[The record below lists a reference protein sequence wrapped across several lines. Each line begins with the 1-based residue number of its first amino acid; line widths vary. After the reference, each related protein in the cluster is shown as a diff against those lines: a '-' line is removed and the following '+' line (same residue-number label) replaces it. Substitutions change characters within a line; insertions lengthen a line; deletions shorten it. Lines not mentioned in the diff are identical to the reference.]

1 MERIGGT
8 NYRIQMHVH
17 DAEAAIFNTYPA
29 FFFVEGKKAQVCGH
43 INIVVMGQGPSSDR
57 GNGIDLHQQG

>member
-17 DAEAAIFNTYPA
+17 DMEAAIFNTYPEV
-29 FFFVEGKKAQVCGH
+29 FLLKGKRHRFAVT
-43 INIVVMGQGPSSDR
+43 STW
-57 GNGIDLHQQG
+57 

>member
-1 MERIGGT
+1 MTWRLQYLIH
-8 NYRIQMHVH
+8 IQRC
-17 DAEAAIFNTYPA
+17 
-29 FFFVEGKKAQVCGH
+29 FVEGKKAQVCGH